1 MKKLRL
7 LLISLALLPLWLT
20 AQNLY
25 LTRQSGQIVVPTH
38 AQLVWD
44 RTGTQIW
51 VSHTPPAAGAS
62 LLAHNPWAGGQEV
75 VLFNLGKAFAE
86 IPAKEETP
94 GHTIVSL
101 PDVLIKSVENHELIT
116 LREQIP
122 APIVRLFPPSEIKHF
137 ASLPPVDT
145 NLLVYEIVEKVDT
158 TRIIE
163 SIARLQDFYTRKTF
177 TDSAFAASEWLR
189 QKFEDMGYPVE
200 LQSFTISGNP
210 SSPNVIATKTGTVSS
225 DKYVVIGAH
234 YDSQSWTDYA
244 PGADDNASGTA
255 GVLEAARI
263 LAEYLTECTVIF
275 CAFSGE
281 EYGLFG
287 SEAFASRCSQQGMN
301 ILGYFNMDMIA
312 YRHPG
317 DEIHTDMIY
326 PQSAKPLA
334 DYYKA
339 IAAIFVPSLG
349 VYDGFLTRGGSDHT
363 SFNNH
368 GYMGI
373 FPAEDDQ
380 HYSPYIHTAQD
391 ILGLSV
397 NSAEMAMLFVR
408 ASLAGVSSLSKVY
421 SKVGL
426 NDQSSQAHVALI
438 PNPAQEQVRIITGG
452 FTKPVFVRI
461 ISSNGRMMM
470 QRALPAGGLLPT
482 QSLAPGVY
490 MVVLSD
496 GIKTATT
503 RLLKR

>member
-7 LLISLALLPLWLT
+7 LLIALAVLPQWLT

-25 LTRQSGQIVVPTH
+25 LTRQSGQIVAPPE

-51 VSHTPPAAGAS
+51 VSHTPLAAGTS

-86 IPAKEETP
+86 IPATEETP

-101 PDVLIKSVENHELIT
+101 PDVLIKSVEPQRFVT

-158 TRIIE
+158 AHIIE
-163 SIARLQDFYTRKTF
+163 SIARLQAFYTRKTF
-177 TDSAFAASEWLR
+177 TDSAYAASEWIR

-200 LQSFTISGNP
+200 LQPFTISGIP
-210 SSPNVIATKTGTVSS
+210 SSPNVIATKTGTVTPE
-225 DKYVVIGAH
+225 KYVVIGAH
-234 YDSQSWTDYA
+234 YDSYTWTNHA

-255 GVLEAARI
+255 GVIEAARI
-263 LAEYLTECTVIF
+263 LADYPTECSVIF

-287 SEAFASRCSQQGMN
+287 SEAYVSRCSQQGMD
-301 ILGYFNMDMIA
+301 ILGYFNLDMIA

-339 IAAIFVPSLG
+339 IAAIFVPALG
-349 VYDGFLTRGGSDHT
+349 VYDGFLTGGDSDHT

-373 FPAEDDQ
+373 FPFEDDQ
-380 HYSPYIHTAQD
+380 NYSPYIHTEQD

-408 ASLAGVSSLSKVY
+408 ASLAGVSSMSGVY
-421 SKVGL
+421 DIVGQ
-426 NDQSSQAHVALI
+426 NETKPDARIALI
-438 PNPAQEQVRIITGG
+438 PNPAHGQVRIVAGG
-452 FTKPVFVRI
+452 FNNPQVKI
-461 ISSNGRMMM
+461 ISPDGRMIL
-470 QRALPAGGLLPT
+470 QRNLPPDGQLNIDTL
-482 QSLAPGVY
+482 SPGVY
-490 MVVLSD
+490 LVVLND
-496 GIKTATT
+496 GTKTATT

>member
-1 MKKLRL
+1 MKKYKL
-7 LLISLALLPLWLT
+7 LFIALAFAPLWLT

-25 LTRQSGQIVVPTH
+25 LTRHAGQFVPLVE

-44 RTGTQIW
+44 QPGIQVWI
-51 VSHTPPAAGAS
+51 SHTPPAEDAA
-62 LLAHNPWAGGQEV
+62 LLANNPWAGGHEV
-75 VLFNLGKAFAE
+75 LLFNLKKSFADIHAQE
-86 IPAKEETP
+86 DTP
-94 GHTIVSL
+94 GSMIFAM
-101 PDVLIKSVENHELIT
+101 PDVLIKKVRAQEYVQ

-122 APIVRLFPPSEIKHF
+122 APVVRLYPPATKKYF

-145 NLLVYEIVEKVDT
+145 NHLVFEIVDKVDT
-158 TRIIE
+158 TQILA
-163 SIARLQDFYTRKTF
+163 SIARLQAFHTRKTF
-177 TDSAFAASEWLR
+177 TDSAYAASEWIR
-189 QKFEDMGYPVE
+189 QKFEAMGYPVE
-200 LQSFTISGNP
+200 LQPFTISGNP
-210 SSPNVIATKTGTVSS
+210 SSPNVIATKTGTVSP

-234 YDSQSWTDYA
+234 YDSYSWTDYA

-263 LAEYLTECTVIF
+263 LAEYPTECTVIF

-326 PQSAKPLA
+326 PLSAKPLA

-339 IAAIFVPSLG
+339 TAAIFVPGLG
-349 VYDGFLTRGGSDHT
+349 VYDGFLTGGDSDHT
-363 SFNNH
+363 SFNNN

-373 FPAEDDQ
+373 FPFEDDQ

-421 SKVGL
+421 STVGL
-426 NDQSSQAHVALI
+426 YDQSSQAHVALI

-461 ISSNGRMMM
+461 ISSDGRVMI

-490 MVVLSD
+490 MIVLSD